1 MSLGIRTYGNAQ
13 QDDKAVQDNI
23 KKYGVPQGP
32 FAVPVRPDSR
42 KAGTNVEDVRNWQR
56 YVPYLVEKTL
66 TPGSEL
72 SPDEQSALPSALNV
86 MGYDAAT
93 LPQPGSQL
101 AALMQQ
107 LGIGGGRGSSTSS
120 ADRQAAAERAA
131 LNEWYR
137 SGGHL
142 AQFETLR
149 GALTN
154 QTAAARK
161 AAQGQYDTA
170 LGNILSGY
178 GAANNMIGT
187 GYNAVADYLRNN
199 MPNAF
204 AGYQAPVAS
213 PEQVSQGY
221 FGAYGVDSSPVQAQ
235 IAADQMAGQY
245 GANNFTA
252 LVDLLNRTTQQ
263 SAASR
268 QAELEL
274 ARNMG
279 MQTLAQQRAAMES
292 NAAASLQQLLGQI
305 SQTEQD
311 KLYQIAADEAA
322 VQAEADKS
330 QVETPAERKARLK
343 REREAAAKAKA
354 KAEAEAKAKAV
365 AAAKAGKGGKGN
377 KGGKK

>member
-107 LGIGGGRGSSTSS
+107 LGIGGGRGGPS
-120 ADRQAAAERAA
+120 AKDKQAAAERKA
-131 LNEWYR
+131 LNDWYR

-142 AQFETLR
+142 KQYEGLR
-149 GALTN
+149 SALQGQIGASR
-154 QTAAARK
+154 Q

-170 LGNILSGY
+170 LRNILGGY
-178 GAANNMIGT
+178 TGAEQMMGT
-187 GYNAVADYLRNN
+187 GYNAVADYLRQN
-199 MPNAF
+199 MPNAY
-204 AGYQAPVAS
+204 AGFQAAPVA
-213 PEQVSQGY
+213 PEQASQGY
-221 FGAYGVDSSPVQAQ
+221 FGAYGVDMAPVMAQ
-235 IAADQMAGQY
+235 IAADQSAAQAG
-245 GANNFTA
+245 GGMFSN
-252 LVDLLNRTTQQ
+252 LVDVLNRSSQQ
-263 SAASR
+263 AALSR

-274 ARNMG
+274 ARNLG
-279 MQTLAQQRAAMES
+279 MQNLGQQRAAMES
-292 NAAASLQQLLGQI
+292 NAMSALQQALGQI

-311 KLYQIAADEAA
+311 KLYEIAAAEAA
-322 VQAEADKS
+322 AKAEGDQALA
-330 QVETPAERKARLK
+330 PGRAEQAR
-343 REREAAAKAKA
+343 REAKAKA
-354 KAEAEAKAKAV
+354 KAEAEAKAKAE
-365 AAAKAGKGGKGN
+365 AEAKARAKGGKGN